1 MKKPFYKKWWFW
13 GIIIF
18 FILGIAGTRDKK
30 NSEQKVT
37 STESQQTIKQTEKND
52 KSINEVQNKK
62 QLEEESKKQI
72 KDKDEVKVKKV
83 TVDEYKGRIN
93 QAFKEMGRKTN
104 LKINSTEVLEDG
116 RTAIALS
123 ENIVIFLTTDKD
135 KYINKAVL
143 GMTANAYSTENK
155 DFDFAFLLLIGTIDD
170 SLNYSE
176 RYLVK
181 RELGLS
187 DKKVFSEDNTKSYKK
202 NGVSYTYKGSMKD
215 NFILQAEL

>member
-13 GIIIF
+13 GIVIF
-18 FILGIAGTRDKK
+18 FILGIAGTHDKK
-30 NSEQKVT
+30 NSEHKVT
-37 STESQQTIKQTEKND
+37 SSESQQATKQVENKQEKND
-52 KSINEVQNKK
+52 KSNNEVQN
-62 QLEEESKKQI
+62 KKQI